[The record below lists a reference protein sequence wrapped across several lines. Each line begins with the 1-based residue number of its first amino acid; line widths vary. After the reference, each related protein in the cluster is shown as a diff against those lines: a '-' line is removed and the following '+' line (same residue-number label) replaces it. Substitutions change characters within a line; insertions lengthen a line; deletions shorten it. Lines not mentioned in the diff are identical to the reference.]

1 MKIWGIQI
9 ASERRLR
16 LVATELSIDNNVV
29 AENALFSFPLKSGG
43 EELRP
48 APIAYLPHLKCKIL
62 DLLNKNERYI
72 CICNDNNVRTLIGST
87 HLHGIMA
94 RFQQMKSG

>member
-1 MKIWGIQI
+1 MKTWGIQI
-9 ASERRLR
+9 ASERRMR

-48 APIAYLPHLKCKIL
+48 APIAYLPHLKCNTLTWHNGQIPT
-62 DLLNKNERYI
+62 NEVWVKLRG
-72 CICNDNNVRTLIGST
+72 DKGGSY
-87 HLHGIMA
+87 L
-94 RFQQMKSG
+94 K